1 MPSLAHAL
9 DRLTA
14 PATLV
19 VPLADGDVRCLACG
33 HRCLIRPGRRGVCRV
48 RFNQDG
54 QLRMPWG
61 YVAGLQSDPTEKK
74 PFYHLLP
81 GSDALTFGMLGC
93 DFHCDYC
100 QNWLSSQTLRDPAS
114 ESSLGHVRM
123 ITPEALVE
131 TGLRAGVQVVASSYN
146 EPLITTEW
154 AVEIFRHARAAG
166 LQCAFVSN
174 GNATLEALEALR
186 PYLTAYKVD
195 LKTMQDRQ
203 YRRLGGVLNTV
214 LDTIRSAH
222 ALGLWVEVVTL
233 VVPGFND
240 STDEL
245 MEAARFL
252 AGVSPDI
259 PWHVTAFHPDYRMTD
274 PAPTS
279 AASLVRAAEIGQEA
293 GLRFVYAGNLPGRA
307 GGYEHTCCPG
317 CGRRLIERLGFS
329 VLSYA
334 LTGAGACPACG
345 LKIPGVWTAE
355 PGTVH
360 TVEPGG
366 VGWRRPRVVR

>member
-1 MPSLAHAL
+1 
-9 DRLTA
+9 
-14 PATLV
+14 
-19 VPLADGDVRCLACG
+19 
-33 HRCLIRPGRRGVCRV
+33 
-48 RFNQDG
+48 
-54 QLRMPWG
+54 
-61 YVAGLQSDPTEKK
+61 
-74 PFYHLLP
+74 
-81 GSDALTFGMLGC
+81 MLGC

-114 ESSLGHVRM
+114 GASVGAIRPV
-123 ITPEALVE
+123 TPEAVVE
-131 TGLRAGVQVVASSYN
+131 AALRCGARVIASSYN

-154 AVEIFRHARAAG
+154 AIEIFRQAKSAG

-174 GNATLEALEALR
+174 GNATAEALAALR

-203 YRRLGGVLNTV
+203 YRRLGGVLQHV

-222 ALGLWVEVVTL
+222 AMGWWVEVVTL

-240 STDEL
+240 STEEL

-274 PAPTS
+274 PDPTPP
-279 AASLVRAAEIGQEA
+279 ATLVRAAEIGQEA

-307 GGYEHTCCPG
+307 GAFEHTLCPG
-317 CGRRLIERLGFS
+317 CGTHLIDRLGFS
-329 VLSYA
+329 VLRYA
-334 LTGAGACPACG
+334 LTDAGACPHCG
-345 LKIPGVWTAE
+345 LAIPGVWDASAARM
-355 PGTVH
+355 PGQVPDDLH
-360 TVEPGG
+360 L
-366 VGWRRPRVVR
+366 RRPRGIG